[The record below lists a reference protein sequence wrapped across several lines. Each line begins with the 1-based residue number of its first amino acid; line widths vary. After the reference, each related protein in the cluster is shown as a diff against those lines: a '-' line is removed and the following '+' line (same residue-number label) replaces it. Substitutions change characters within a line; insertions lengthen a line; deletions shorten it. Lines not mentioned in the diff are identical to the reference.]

1 MACVDRLE
9 KLKKRL
15 KDVRKA
21 IDKRATDVWNMAL
34 TIDTA
39 AKIRDEENDHTILY
53 QGNESDLE
61 DFRVSRNFVNAF
73 IDVAARI
80 DSLQI
85 PQSQLDVL
93 ISETKAELIARF
105 DDDEPPLDVAETF
118 DKLVSIVKQK
128 RKKASAEWMLQ
139 VKEQFTDIDGLTL
152 QESENALRELN
163 SPPPYFGGKK
173 DVQARDVIVRKL
185 EKHLERKVREWSGW

>member
-105 DDDEPPLDVAETF
+105 DDDEPPWDVAETF
-118 DKLVSIVKQK
+118 DKLVSIVKQ
-128 RKKASAEWMLQ
+128 
-139 VKEQFTDIDGLTL
+139 
-152 QESENALRELN
+152 
-163 SPPPYFGGKK
+163 
-173 DVQARDVIVRKL
+173 
-185 EKHLERKVREWSGW
+185 SGCYR

>member
-61 DFRVSRNFVNAF
+61 DFRCHG
-73 IDVAARI
+73 I
-80 DSLQI
+80 L
-85 PQSQLDVL
+85 
-93 ISETKAELIARF
+93 
-105 DDDEPPLDVAETF
+105 
-118 DKLVSIVKQK
+118 
-128 RKKASAEWMLQ
+128 
-139 VKEQFTDIDGLTL
+139 
-152 QESENALRELN
+152 
-163 SPPPYFGGKK
+163 
-173 DVQARDVIVRKL
+173 
-185 EKHLERKVREWSGW
+185 